1 MDWLK
6 FDQENFLLDYFSVDW
21 ENLLKSNEL
30 IADNSTQMYSDQ
42 ITMLSDTYALLKTMN
57 KYKLKFSCKPWVTLG
72 LQKSTSFRNKQ
83 LRNFINKEDLLLRG
97 ISY

>member
-30 IADNSTQMYSDQ
+30 NADNSTQIYSDQ

-57 KYKLKFSCKPWVTLG
+57 K
-72 LQKSTSFRNKQ
+72 
-83 LRNFINKEDLLLRG
+83 
-97 ISY
+97 